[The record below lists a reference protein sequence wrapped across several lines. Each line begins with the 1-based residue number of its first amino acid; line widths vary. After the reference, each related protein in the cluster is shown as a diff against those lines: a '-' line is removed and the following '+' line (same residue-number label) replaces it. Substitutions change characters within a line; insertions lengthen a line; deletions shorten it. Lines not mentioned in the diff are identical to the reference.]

1 MTQPTLGFIGLG
13 AMGTPIVHRLLDA
26 GHAVCVWNRTPETL
40 EPVLAAGAR
49 TAPTPAA
56 LTAASDTVLL
66 CVTDTAA
73 VEQVVFGE
81 DGVIEGAASGKLLV
95 DHSTIHPLEC
105 RRFAERLRADGGM
118 GWVDAP
124 VSGGVAGAEA
134 GRLVVMAGGAVADV
148 ARLGCFAD
156 AYSQRVTRMG
166 ECGAGQA
173 SKTCNQMIIGGTVA
187 VGAEA
192 LNFAARFGVSAAEL
206 PDCLAGGW
214 ADSAVLQDHARRM
227 AAADFGADNAAEI
240 MLKDMNI
247 ACDMGRETGAPM
259 PVTAVTAE
267 LYRLLISLGHAD
279 KGQIGLI
286 RLYTDRELD

>member
-1 MTQPTLGFIGLG
+1 MTRPTIGFIGLG
-13 AMGTPIVHRLLDA
+13 AMGAPIVHRLLVADY
-26 GHAVCVWNRTPETL
+26 AVCVWNRTPATL
-40 EPVLAAGAR
+40 APVLAAGAR
-49 TAPTPAA
+49 AAPTPAE
-56 LTAASDTVLL
+56 LGAASDVVLL

-73 VEQVVFGE
+73 VEQVVFGP
-81 DGVIEGAASGKLLV
+81 DGVAEGAVEGKLLV
-95 DHSTIHPLEC
+95 DHSTIHPLDC
-105 RRFAERLRADGGM
+105 RRFAERLRADSGM
-118 GWVDAP
+118 NWVDAP
-124 VSGGVAGAEA
+124 VSGGVAGARA
-134 GRLVVMAGGAVADV
+134 GRLVVMAGGTAADV
-148 ARLGCFAD
+148 ERLESFAG

-166 ECGAGQA
+166 DCGAGQA
-173 SKTCNQMIIGGTVA
+173 TKTCNQMIIGGTVA
-187 VGAEA
+187 VVAEA
-192 LNFAARFGVSAAEL
+192 LNFAARFGVNAADL

-227 AAADFGADNAAEI
+227 AAADFASDNAAEI

-286 RLYTDRELD
+286 RLYTDRELG

>member
-1 MTQPTLGFIGLG
+1 MTLPTLGFIGLG

-26 GHAVCVWNRTPETL
+26 GHSVCVWNRTPETL

-49 TAPTPAA
+49 AAPTPAA
-56 LTAASDTVLL
+56 LTAASDVVLL
-66 CVTDTAA
+66 CVTDTVA
-73 VEQVVFGE
+73 VEQVVFGA
-81 DGVIEGAASGKLLV
+81 DGVVEGAASDKLLV

-105 RRFAERLRADGGM
+105 RRLAERLRADSGM

-134 GRLVVMAGGAVADV
+134 GRLVVMAGGAAADV
-148 ARLGCFAD
+148 ERLESVAG
-156 AYSQRVTRMG
+156 AYSQQVTRMG

-187 VGAEA
+187 VVAEA
-192 LNFAARFGVSAAEL
+192 LNFAARFGVSAAAL

-227 AAADFGADNAAEI
+227 AAADFGSDNAAEI

-247 ACDMGRETGAPM
+247 ACDMGRATGAPM

-286 RLYTDRELD
+286 RLYTDRALD